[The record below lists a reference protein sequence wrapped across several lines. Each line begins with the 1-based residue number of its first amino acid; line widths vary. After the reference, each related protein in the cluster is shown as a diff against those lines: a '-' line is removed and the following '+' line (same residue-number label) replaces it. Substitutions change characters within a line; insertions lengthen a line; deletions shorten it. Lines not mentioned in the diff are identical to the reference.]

1 MRDSRDADDVGADG
15 QSLSVWIVA
24 VWRDL
29 AWAGAIGCWF
39 GLIAHLTR
47 LRRGD
52 QFRSGIPCL
61 IADCLIGSAAAE
73 FALLAC
79 VASGLPVATTV
90 MAVCA
95 AGYLGQAA
103 LDRLARRWSAEADSS
118 PKSVD

>member
-1 MRDSRDADDVGADG
+1 MGADG
-15 QSLSVWIVA
+15 QSLAVWIVA
-24 VWRDL
+24 AWRDL

-47 LRRGD
+47 LRRED
-52 QFRSGIPCL
+52 AVRVGIKCL

-103 LDRLARRWSAEADSS
+103 LDRLARRWSGEADSS
-118 PKSVD
+118 PKSAD

>member
-1 MRDSRDADDVGADG
+1 MRAVWDADDVGADG
-15 QSLSVWIVA
+15 QSLAVWIVA
-24 VWRDL
+24 AWRDL

-39 GLIAHLTR
+39 GFIAHLTR
-47 LRRGD
+47 LRRNDAVRVGAT
-52 QFRSGIPCL
+52 CL

-90 MAVCA
+90 LTVCA

-103 LDRLARRWSAEADSS
+103 LDRLARKWAPGTDGSQKSAD
-118 PKSVD
+118 